1 MSKEDK
7 HMKIGQI
14 VEHDGKRFQIM
25 SIKDNMITAHS
36 YGPDCGVDTVI
47 YVSRS
52 SGSVIATKDKF
63 GRSKVQ

>member
-1 MSKEDK
+1 
-7 HMKIGQI
+7 MKIGQI

-36 YGPDCGVDTVI
+36 YGSDCGVDTVI

-52 SGSVIATKDKF
+52 SGNVIATKDTF
-63 GRSKVQ
+63 GRSRVQ